1 MSLPS
6 VVLVR
11 WQSLALEQQQA
22 VLRLQLPAEQ
32 LEFAGTTERAIA
44 ACEAADQDEVAGLA
58 IVRAG
63 QPVGFVVVSRGS
75 KLPAWAPA
83 GSAAI
88 TAMRIDT
95 HEQGKGIGKATL
107 SQLDA
112 WIQKQWNTTNV
123 LALCVDEENHAGRRA
138 YAAAGFIQYTEPK
151 PGRIGLVHYLSK
163 HLGGVASDA

>member
-11 WQSLALEQQQA
+11 WQSLTLEQQQA
-22 VLRLQLPAEQ
+22 VFRLQLPAEQ
-32 LEFAGTTERAIA
+32 IEFAGTTERAVA
-44 ACEAADQDEVAGLA
+44 ACEGADQGQVAGLA
-58 IVRAG
+58 IVRDG

-88 TAMRIDT
+88 TAMRVDT
-95 HEQGKGIGKATL
+95 REQSKGIGKATL
-107 SQLDA
+107 SQMDR
-112 WIQKQWNTTNV
+112 WIQEQWNTTKV

-138 YAAAGFIQYTEPK
+138 YAAAGFMEYTEPK
-151 PGRIGLVHYLSK
+151 RGRIGLVHYLSK
-163 HLGGVASDA
+163 HIVAVASDA